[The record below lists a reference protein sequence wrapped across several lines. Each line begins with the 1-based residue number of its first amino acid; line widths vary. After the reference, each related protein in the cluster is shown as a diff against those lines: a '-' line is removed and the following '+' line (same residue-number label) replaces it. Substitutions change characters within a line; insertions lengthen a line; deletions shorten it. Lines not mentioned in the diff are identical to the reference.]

1 MASTR
6 RNVTL
11 GARGLNGS
19 VGRYGFIGHRPR
31 LLAATVARD
40 YGPVWPSVPATVARA
55 PARHELPSS
64 RIALFT
70 LALLLPIA
78 VPAQS
83 QPPLSPTGLT
93 QATSHKTPVPHGPQS
108 SAAAVQAQSQQ
119 PSPLPPATRN
129 QEPATAIAKVLRAST
144 QNDPASHVPDVPLLV
159 EFLEGRHTGPADEA
173 VIGIEVTNQ
182 AKDGHKET
190 RHASGLLLRCDGF
203 FLLPPSL
210 TSLAMAGGEAVKQSV
225 RITLHPGR
233 PSAERHPA
241 YIRHYL
247 VDGVDMAV
255 MKAQDVH
262 APAAR
267 TLLPNTLKPG
277 DEVELAWTEWNE
289 ASQQFGA
296 VKRRKAKIGEP
307 YPQITQIAQKES
319 TNQEPGTR
327 NQEPTTSYRPGEI
340 PFAEAIEG
348 VPGGATV
355 VGPEGM
361 AIGILPASAKRRERF
376 VSFAQL
382 ARITNCVM
390 AAPTTDAQFA
400 DLQKAAREAEEGNPD
415 QPGAGN
421 EASPA
426 ARDAQDPAGPIQ
438 NQKSQIKNDMVDIPG
453 GPVRLPFA
461 IQHDQ
466 RDMCGEAI
474 ACVPPFKI
482 DRYKVSNRE
491 YYAFWKSIPAK
502 ERAKK
507 EVRAALYPIS
517 WAESDPPFPQEIED
531 VPVLGVPLSGAKAFA
546 QSKGKRLP
554 TTYEWARA
562 VFGVYGDAVLPAWVG
577 EYMRDRQATWKR
589 IAAEHEQYV
598 ARMIP
603 DIIRQNALRQPD
615 ENLRGPLAA
624 VDARA
629 LPHTI
634 PFLDPR
640 EFLTAAN
647 LWSQSRMHAEVAGVA
662 ARWLNPLYVLPGGSR
677 PFDTSAFGLVDV
689 LLNGNEKAIFSP
701 EPYFGEDP
709 IAGRPQAIGM
719 TMSTVSAQDV
729 RSPVGQ
735 SVMQPLDIPR
745 SLLLNGT
752 DDAFTSPVL
761 LSRRLVAGSS
771 RVRAGLREFTPS
783 DSEAYVEYRA
793 RLYEEMLLA
802 LPLVQARV
810 LPIRYDTV
818 ASDAWGEK
826 TVTLK
831 PMDRPPNPRPGIAA
845 ARSLAGF
852 MDVHTGAQN
861 LVESPFTDRAK
872 LGRRPVGGLGLT
884 VEGRDMALPFEFG
897 AWRTPLTMR
906 FAEQYALRWSPE
918 QSVRPDECIGLFL
931 GNYFD
936 ETPYYAGWSGLSPRM
951 TREMGRDWAKDPPV
965 HVGDWPQLG
974 ASLTQ
979 PPDLFLVPNGFR
991 CAR

>member
-93 QATSHKTPVPHGPQS
+93 QATSHKTQVPHGPQS

-577 EYMRDRQATWKR
+577 EYMRDRQATWAR
-589 IAAEHEQYV
+589 IFSAHVDYLLKMA
-598 ARMIP
+598 P
-603 DIIRQNALRQPD
+603 SIRQDAALSAIDRLVGKRPPD
-615 ENLRGPLAA
+615 PSDGMPR
-624 VDARA
+624 
-629 LPHTI
+629 TI
-634 PFLDPR
+634 PFFDPR
-640 EFLTAAN
+640 PQFTAAC
-647 LWSQSRMHAEVAGVA
+647 LWSRTLVQNEAAGLCA
-662 ARWLNPLYVLPGGSR
+662 KWIDPLYVLPAGSR
-677 PFDTSAFGLVDV
+677 PYDVSPFGLVDV
-689 LLNGNEKAIFSP
+689 LLNGNEKVVFSP
-701 EPYFGEDP
+701 EPQFGADKFAQRP
-709 IAGRPQAIGM
+709 IAISFGFHTIQTDQFNGNRPPYLSPLEVPADLRLDGM
-719 TMSTVSAQDV
+719 DPYGA
-729 RSPVGQ
+729 
-735 SVMQPLDIPR
+735 PR
-745 SLLLNGT
+745 
-752 DDAFTSPVL
+752 L
-761 LSRRLVAGSS
+761 LSRRLLSASGQ
-771 RVRAGLREFTPS
+771 VRQGYREFSPS
-783 DSEAYVEYRA
+783 DAEAYAEYQA
-793 RLYEEMLLA
+793 RIYEVMWMV
-802 LPLVQARV
+802 LPIVGARV
-810 LPIRYDTV
+810 LPIGFDSRFEGSWGDGATELAQTATVDRRTGDRSVAVRQAGGLPIDSGLISAATDPRLLAKHLPPGQFIQGVQVGNRAFRTPTGIVTVPIYTADKSLAANMEQLPQRYDE
-818 ASDAWGEK
+818 ARL
-826 TVTLK
+826 VT
-831 PMDRPPNPRPGIAA
+831 
-845 ARSLAGF
+845 
-852 MDVHTGAQN
+852 T
-861 LVESPFTDRAK
+861 
-872 LGRRPVGGLGLT
+872 
-884 VEGRDMALPFEFG
+884 
-897 AWRTPLTMR
+897 
-906 FAEQYALRWSPE
+906 ALR
-918 QSVRPDECIGLFL
+918 
-931 GNYFD
+931 YD
-936 ETPYYAGWSGLSPRM
+936 ETSYYPGWTGLSPFM
-951 TREMGRDWAKDPPV
+951 HREMGRDWAKDPPV
-965 HVGDWPQLG
+965 HVGAWPELG